1 MRNNKI
7 KLYLKPL
14 LIIMNKNQQK
24 IIFNYMMNKRFFK
37 RLKISIKITKSQIK
51 SNLNLKILKRILKKK
66 KEI

>member
-1 MRNNKI
+1 MKNKKI
-7 KLYLKPL
+7 KFYLKPL